1 MKRNLLLFAES
12 TNITNINLPGPAK
25 PDPNALVRS
34 RFYGVP
40 HENMAFVDRP
50 DIAERIFKSL
60 SNTSSHGCRIVVLRG
75 RGGTGKTQMMLRYY
89 YANRHAY
96 KYAFWM
102 VMDTKSS
109 AISSYRDLA
118 INLGLDDK
126 TAMDGSEKKVVEW
139 VRSWLQGRTGW
150 ILLLDNAD
158 DVMSSEVF
166 QHLPRFGGDI
176 IITTRDFIPPT
187 KAEVIPIDKMTKEEA
202 LSLLLGPS
210 PIDGGVQ
217 HAQEIV
223 VELDYLPLAINLA
236 HAYISNMGISLK
248 EYLEQFKD
256 R

>member
-1 MKRNLLLFAES
+1 MPFMHHSLLNDYRFQ
-12 TNITNINLPGPAK
+12 LPVSPIEPSGSSSIGC
-25 PDPNALVRS
+25 NN

-75 RGGTGKTQMMLRYY
+75 RGGTGKTQLMLRYF
-89 YANRHAY
+89 YAHRHAY

-118 INLGLDDK
+118 INLGLDEK
-126 TAMDGSEKKVVEW
+126 SATNGSEKNVIEW
-139 VRSWLQGRTGW
+139 VRSWLQERTKW
-150 ILLLDNAD
+150 LLLLDNAD
-158 DVMSSEVF
+158 DVMSREVF
-166 QHLPRFGGDI
+166 QLLPRVGGDI

-187 KAEVIPIDKMTKEEA
+187 KAEVIHIDKMTEQEA

>member
-1 MKRNLLLFAES
+1 
-12 TNITNINLPGPAK
+12 
-25 PDPNALVRS
+25 
-34 RFYGVP
+34 
-40 HENMAFVDRP
+40 MAFVERP
-50 DIAERIFKSL
+50 DISDKISKSL
-60 SNTSSHGCRIVVLRG
+60 SKTSSDGCRIVVLRG

-109 AISSYRDLA
+109 AITSYRDLA

-126 TAMDGSEKKVVEW
+126 TAMDGSEKKVIEW
-139 VRSWLQGRTGW
+139 VRSWLQERTGW

-166 QHLPRFGGDI
+166 QLLPRFGGDI

-187 KAEVIPIDKMTKEEA
+187 KAEVIHIDKMTEQEA
-202 LSLLLGPS
+202 LSLLVGPS
-210 PIDGGVQ
+210 PIDGSTEFQ

-256 R
+256 RRSSLLSYRDKDNSEYNHSVATVWQISLER